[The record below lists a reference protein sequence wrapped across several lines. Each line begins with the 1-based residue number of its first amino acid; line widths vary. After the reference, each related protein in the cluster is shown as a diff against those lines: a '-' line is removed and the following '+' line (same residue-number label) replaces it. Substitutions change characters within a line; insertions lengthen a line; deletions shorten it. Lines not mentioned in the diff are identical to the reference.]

1 MAQDGLMHHPSVAVQ
16 PDPRVTPTSH
26 GASFPILSEKR
37 LRCRRGARPSQE
49 TGSPATAPSQWEA
62 RGPCPGRTVPREA
75 WGQLSRPRRP
85 TVVWGLWRRFS
96 HRHARTASACGSC
109 SLGSRP
115 GDRRGPERPLRPCGP
130 PRPQRR
136 LHLEAAA
143 RGRRGGH
150 PGSWQ
155 LRAARCAQPAPPPVK
170 NVSP

>member
-1 MAQDGLMHHPSVAVQ
+1 MPQGRSALAGNRFPRNRTVAV
-16 PDPRVTPTSH
+16 
-26 GASFPILSEKR
+26 
-37 LRCRRGARPSQE
+37 
-49 TGSPATAPSQWEA
+49 GSPRAVTRQNRSAA
-62 RGPCPGRTVPREA
+62 EA

-155 LRAARCAQPAPPPVK
+155 LRAARSPPRPRSRMCRRRQCAFRGLFSKRA
-170 NVSP
+170 SFLLA